1 MKECLFN
8 TFRRHFGDR
17 ALTIGVLASRF
28 VAMWQQTLKSPEQ
41 TYRLGESIGAHA
53 MPGLVVAL
61 VGDLGAGKTCLA
73 QGIARGLDIHAP
85 VTSPTFV
92 LVSAYPEARIPF
104 FHADF
109 YRLGD
114 SSELQ
119 ELGLDESL
127 GSGSV
132 CVVEWADMYPEYL
145 PADHLRLVLTDQGQ
159 DCRGLV
165 ATAHGAIAQGL
176 LEAIQSD

>member
-1 MKECLFN
+1 
-8 TFRRHFGDR
+8 
-17 ALTIGVLASRF
+17 
-28 VAMWQQTLKSPEQ
+28 MWQQRLNSPEE
-41 TYRLGESIGAHA
+41 TYCLGQRIGTLAV
-53 MPGLVVAL
+53 PGLVVAL
-61 VGDLGAGKTCLA
+61 VGDLGAGKSCLA
-73 QGIARGLDIHAP
+73 QGIARGLGIHAP

-127 GSGSV
+127 GSGTV
-132 CVVEWADMYPEYL
+132 CVVEWADMYLECL
-145 PADHLRLVLTDQGQ
+145 PADHLHLVLTDEGQ

-165 ATAHGAIAQGL
+165 ATAHGETSKVL
-176 LEAIQSD
+176 LQAIQSV